1 MGTAGA
7 MMVESATTR
16 LGVGPVESGPVVV
29 FVVCH
34 QTKYLDLVLAGLSRQ
49 TRRPDRVVLSSDTA
63 EPGIGGVARA
73 WASRVGAP
81 ISWVRRE
88 HHGVAR
94 CSQVRNNAARH
105 VIFDLG
111 IRAGRLIQLDGDML
125 ATPTLVERHEALGRE
140 CEMVFP
146 YRVEVSRECSA
157 ALDAEAVARGGELPP
172 VDEGAKRK
180 LAARARRYRRHLFWR
195 RFGLV
200 PDHKPKLIGCNWSA
214 SIGTWLRIN
223 GFDEHY
229 QGWGYLDDEFARRA
243 VRAGAR
249 TRPAVEEIV
258 AFHLWHT
265 TRQPSGRLS
274 DNPNHR
280 RFMRRD
286 LPVSCENGLLN
297 PIAQN
302 AVSVTEFTP

>member
-1 MGTAGA
+1 
-7 MMVESATTR
+7 MVEAATAR
-16 LGVGPVESGPVVV
+16 LGVGPVESGPVIV

-49 TRRPDRVVLSSDTA
+49 TRRPDRVVLSSDTP
-63 EPGIGGVARA
+63 EPGIGALARA
-73 WASRVGAP
+73 WAARVGAP
-81 ISWVRRE
+81 IAWVRRA

-125 ATPTLVERHEALGRE
+125 ATPTLVEMHERLGRE
-140 CEMVFP
+140 AELVFP
-146 YRVEVSRECSA
+146 YRVEVSRERSA
-157 ALDAEAVARGGELPP
+157 ALDAGAIADGGEYPP
-172 VDEGAKRK
+172 TDDRAREK
-180 LAARARRYRRHLFWR
+180 LRARARRYRRHLFWR

-214 SIGTWLRIN
+214 SIGTWVRVN

-249 TRPAVEEIV
+249 TRPAVEEII

-265 TRQPSGRLS
+265 SRQPSGRLS
-274 DNPNHR
+274 DNPNHV

-286 LPVSCENGLLN
+286 LPVACENGLAN
-297 PIAQN
+297 PIPQHP
-302 AVSVTEFTP
+302 VSVDEYRP